1 MPTATVTLKH
11 MNTPYSPSR
20 MLSTPRRAGEDPEA
34 HDARCWRERMLFDGE
49 LNADGSIKKDG
60 PVMIPLMGLTLML
73 ANASRKLN
81 LKIPGRKGASL
92 AKALEAGIYA
102 TSNMPLN
109 VKASQVNFERLSVPS
124 DGKPGG
130 GVRVWRHFPC
140 VTGWSGTVEYAILD
154 EAINEEGLR
163 LSLEAAGKLIGLGRF
178 RPEKRGFYGRF
189 ELVELKWSA

>member
-1 MPTATVTLKH
+1 MPTATVTLKS
-11 MNTPYSPSR
+11 MGAPYSPSR
-20 MLSTPRRAGEDPEA
+20 MLSTARRAGEDAEA
-34 HDARCWRERMLFDGE
+34 HDRRCWRERMLFDGE
-49 LNADGSIKKDG
+49 LNPDGTIKKDG
-60 PVMIPLMGLTLML
+60 PVLVPLMGLTLML

-102 TSNMPLN
+102 MSNMPLN
-109 VKASQVNFERLSVPS
+109 VKASQVNFERLSVPA

-130 GVRVWRHFPC
+130 GTRVWRHFPC
-140 VTGWSGTVEYAILD
+140 IMAWQGQVEYAILD
-154 EAINEEGLR
+154 EAISEEGLR

-189 ELVELKWSA
+189 EVVDLKWSA

>member
-1 MPTATVTLKH
+1 
-11 MNTPYSPSR
+11 
-20 MLSTPRRAGEDPEA
+20 MLSTARRAGEDAEK

-49 LNADGSIKKDG
+49 LNDDGSIKKDG
-60 PVMIPLMGLTLML
+60 PVLVPLMGLTLML
-73 ANASRKLN
+73 APAARKVN

-109 VKASQVNFERLSVPS
+109 VKASQVNFERLSVPA

-130 GVRVWRHFPC
+130 GTRVWRHFPC
-140 VTGWSGTVEYAILD
+140 VQNWSGVVDYAILD
-154 EAINEEGLR
+154 ESITEESLR
-163 LSLEAAGKLIGLGRF
+163 IVLATAGKLIGLGRF

-189 ELVELKWSA
+189 EVVDLKWSA